1 MITNLVVT
9 NDFGPR
15 SGGIETFIHGLLVQA
30 SKNQERNF
38 VVLTSRQD
46 PQDQVIAFDQKMW
59 EENRIKVIRDT
70 AKVLLPTRRLAKA
83 ATDLFVAHKCQ
94 NVIFGASAPLGL
106 LAKSLRKAGAKHIVA
121 LTHGHEV
128 WWARMPLF
136 SAALRRIGAQ
146 ADQMTY
152 LGEFTRGAVAN
163 VLLREDHSKLVHLP
177 PGVDLTRF
185 TPGIKSVELQKKW
198 GIDDAPVIVSIGRLV
213 ARKGS
218 DQLIKAMPDVLQRFP
233 KSKLLLVGTGNYQK
247 RLEKLVRNL
256 KVQDS
261 VIFAGRVEHELLP
274 DYYRLGDI
282 FAAPCRSRYG
292 GLEVEGLGIVY
303 LEASACGV
311 PVIAGKSGGAP
322 DAVLDGKTGL
332 LVDGR
337 DHREVGAAVIKLLSD
352 QPLRQKMGVDGRVWM
367 EQLWSWEGIG
377 ARFEEIISD

>member
-1 MITNLVVT
+1 MITTLVVT

-15 SGGIETFIHGLLVQA
+15 SGGIETFIHGLLAQA
-30 SKNQERNF
+30 SKNQQRNF

-46 PQDQVIAFDQKMW
+46 PQDEVITFDQKMW

-70 AKVLLPTRRLAKA
+70 TKVLLPTRRLAKA
-83 ATDLFVAHKCQ
+83 ATDLFVAHKCE

-128 WWARMPLF
+128 WWARMPFF

-198 GIDDAPVIVSIGRLV
+198 GIADAPVIVSIGRLV

-218 DQLIKAMPDVLQRFP
+218 DQLIKAMPEVLQQFP
-233 KSKLLLVGTGNYQK
+233 KCKLLLVGTGNYQK
-247 RLEKLVRNL
+247 RLEKLVHNL

-261 VIFAGRVEHELLP
+261 VIFTGRVEHELLP

-322 DAVLDGKTGL
+322 DAVLEGKTGL
-332 LVDGR
+332 LVNGR

-352 QPLRQKMGVDGRVWM
+352 QPLRQKMGADGRVWM

>member
-1 MITNLVVT
+1 MITTLVVT

-15 SGGIETFIHGLLVQA
+15 AGGIETFIHGLLEQA
-30 SKNQERNF
+30 SKNQQRNF
-38 VVLTSRQD
+38 IVLTSHQS
-46 PQDQVIAFDQKMW
+46 PQDEVIKFDQKMW
-59 EENRIKVIRDT
+59 ENNRIRVVRDT
-70 AKVLLPTRRLAKA
+70 AKVLLPTRRLAKK
-83 ATDLFVAHKCQ
+83 ATDLFVAHKCE
-94 NVIFGASAPLGL
+94 NVIFGSSAPLGL
-106 LAKSLRKAGAKHIVA
+106 LAKSLRRAGAKHIVA

-136 SAALRRIGAQ
+136 SALLRRIGAQ

-163 VLLREDHSKLVHLP
+163 ALLREDHSKLVHLP

-185 TPGIKSVELQKKW
+185 IPAVKSLELQKKW
-198 GIDDAPVIVSIGRLV
+198 GVEGAPVIVSIGRLV
-213 ARKGS
+213 PRKGC
-218 DQLIKAMPDVLQRFP
+218 DQLIKAMPEVLKQFP
-233 KSKLLLVGTGNYQK
+233 KSKLLLVGTGNYKK

-261 VIFAGRVEHELLP
+261 VIFTGRVAHELLP
-274 DYYRLGDI
+274 AYYRLGDI

-322 DAVLDGKTGL
+322 DAVLDGKTGI
-332 LVDGR
+332 LVNGR
-337 DHREVGAAVIKLLSD
+337 DHLEISGALIKLLAD
-352 QPLRQKMGVDGRVWM
+352 EKLRAQMGTAGRVWM

-377 ARFEEIISD
+377 TRFEEIISD

>member
-1 MITNLVVT
+1 VITTLVVT

-30 SKNQERNF
+30 SKNQQRYF

-70 AKVLLPTRRLAKA
+70 AKVLLPTRRLAKT

-332 LVDGR
+332 LVNGR

-352 QPLRQKMGVDGRVWM
+352 QPLRQQMGANGRVWM

>member
-1 MITNLVVT
+1 MITTLVVT

-30 SKNQERNF
+30 SKNQQRNF

-128 WWARMPLF
+128 WWARIPLF

>member
-1 MITNLVVT
+1 MISTLVVT

-15 SGGIETFIHGLLVQA
+15 SGGIETFIHGLLAQA
-30 SKNQERNF
+30 SKNQQRKF
-38 VVLTSRQD
+38 VVLTSRQT
-46 PQDQVIAFDQKMW
+46 PQEEVMKFDQQMW
-59 EENRIKVIRDT
+59 EENSIKVFRDT
-70 AKVLLPTRRLAKA
+70 AKVLLPTPRLAKTV
-83 ATDLFVAHKCQ
+83 TDLFLAHKCE

-136 SAALRRIGAQ
+136 SATLRRIGAQ

-163 VLLREDHSKLVHLP
+163 ALLREDHSKLVHLP
-177 PGVDLTRF
+177 PGVDLNRF
-185 TPGIKSVELQKKW
+185 TPGAKSVDLQKKW
-198 GIDDAPVIVSIGRLV
+198 GLENAPVIVSIGRLV

-218 DQLIKAMPDVLQRFP
+218 DQLIKAMPEVLKQFP

-247 RLEKLVRNL
+247 RLERLVRNL
-256 KVQDS
+256 NVQDS
-261 VIFAGRVEHELLP
+261 VIFTGRVDHKLLP
-274 DYYRLGDI
+274 GYFRLGDI

-332 LVDGR
+332 LVNGR
-337 DHREVGAAVIKLLSD
+337 DHREVGAALIKLLSD
-352 QPLRQKMGVDGRVWM
+352 QPLRQKMGEDGRVWM

>member
-1 MITNLVVT
+1 MITTLVVT

-15 SGGIETFIHGLLVQA
+15 SGGIETFIHGLLAQA
-30 SKNQERNF
+30 SKNQQRNF

-46 PQDQVIAFDQKMW
+46 PQGEVITFDQKMW

-83 ATDLFVAHKCQ
+83 ATDLFITHKCE

-198 GIDDAPVIVSIGRLV
+198 GIVDAPVIVSIGRLV

-218 DQLIKAMPDVLQRFP
+218 DQLIKAMPEVLQQFP

-332 LVDGR
+332 LVNGR

-352 QPLRQKMGVDGRVWM
+352 QPLRQKMGADGRVWM

>member
-1 MITNLVVT
+1 VITTLVVT

-15 SGGIETFIHGLLVQA
+15 SGGIETFIHGLLAQA
-30 SKNQERNF
+30 SKNQQRKF
-38 VVLTSRQD
+38 VVLTSRQT
-46 PQDQVIAFDQKMW
+46 PQDQVVNFDQQMW
-59 EENRIKVIRDT
+59 EENRIRVIRDT
-70 AKVLLPTRRLAKA
+70 AKVLLPTRRLAKV
-83 ATDLFVAHKCQ
+83 ATDLFRAHDCE

-163 VLLREDHSKLVHLP
+163 ALLREDHSKLVHLP

-185 TPGIKSVELQKKW
+185 TPGAKSVHLQKKW
-198 GIDDAPVIVSIGRLV
+198 GIEDAPVIVSIGRLV

-218 DQLIKAMPDVLQRFP
+218 DQLIKAMPEVLKQFP

-261 VIFAGRVEHELLP
+261 VVFTGRVEHDLLP
-274 DYYRLGDI
+274 DYFRLGDI

-322 DAVLDGKTGL
+322 DAVLDGKTGF
-332 LVDGR
+332 LVNGR
-337 DHREVGAAVIKLLSD
+337 NHREVGSAVIKLLSD
-352 QPLRQKMGVDGRVWM
+352 QALRQKMGADGRVWM

-377 ARFEEIISD
+377 ARFEEIITD

>member
-1 MITNLVVT
+1 MITTLVVT

-15 SGGIETFIHGLLVQA
+15 SGGIETFIHGLLAQA
-30 SKNQERNF
+30 SKNQQRNF
-38 VVLTSRQD
+38 VVLTSRQT
-46 PQDQVIAFDQKMW
+46 PQDEVVKFDQQMW
-59 EENRIKVIRDT
+59 EENRIKVIRDS
-70 AKVLLPTRRLAKA
+70 AKVLLPTQRLAKV
-83 ATDLFVAHKCQ
+83 ATDLFKAHDCE

-177 PGVDLTRF
+177 PGVDLSRF
-185 TPGIKSVELQKKW
+185 TPAAKSLELQKKW
-198 GIDDAPVIVSIGRLV
+198 GIEDALVIVSIGRLV

-218 DQLIKAMPDVLQRFP
+218 DQLIKAMPEVLKQFP

-247 RLEKLVRNL
+247 RLERLVRNL
-256 KVQDS
+256 KVEDS
-261 VIFAGRVEHELLP
+261 VIFTGRVDHDLLP
-274 DYYRLGDI
+274 DYFRLGDI

-332 LVDGR
+332 LVNGR
-337 DHREVGAAVIKLLSD
+337 DHREVSAALIKLLSD
-352 QPLRQKMGVDGRVWM
+352 QPLRQKMGADGRVWM

-377 ARFEEIISD
+377 ARFEEIITD

>member
-1 MITNLVVT
+1 MITTLVVT

-163 VLLREDHSKLVHLP
+163 VLMREDHSKLVHLP

-352 QPLRQKMGVDGRVWM
+352 RPLRQKMGVDGRVWM

>member
-1 MITNLVVT
+1 VITTLVVT

-15 SGGIETFIHGLLVQA
+15 SGGIETFILGLLAQA
-30 SKNQERNF
+30 SKNQQRNF
-38 VVLTSRQD
+38 VVLTSRQT
-46 PQDQVIAFDQKMW
+46 PQDEVVKFDQQMW
-59 EENRIKVIRDT
+59 EENRIKVIRDS
-70 AKVLLPTRRLAKA
+70 AKVLLPTQRLAKV
-83 ATDLFVAHKCQ
+83 ATDLFIAHDCE

-163 VLLREDHSKLVHLP
+163 ALLREDHSKLVHLP

-185 TPGIKSVELQKKW
+185 TPGAKSVELQEKW
-198 GIDDAPVIVSIGRLV
+198 GIEDASVIVSIGRLV

-218 DQLIKAMPDVLQRFP
+218 DQLIKAMPEVLKQFP

-247 RLEKLVRNL
+247 RLERLVRNL
-256 KVQDS
+256 KVEES
-261 VIFAGRVEHELLP
+261 VIFTGRVDHDLLP
-274 DYYRLGDI
+274 DYFRLGDI

-332 LVDGR
+332 LVNGR
-337 DHREVGAAVIKLLSD
+337 DHRDVGAALIKLLSD
-352 QPLRQKMGVDGRVWM
+352 QPLRQKMGADGRAWM

-377 ARFEEIISD
+377 ARFEEIITD

>member
-1 MITNLVVT
+1 VITTLVVT

-15 SGGIETFIHGLLVQA
+15 SGGIETFIHGLLAQA
-30 SKNQERNF
+30 SKNQQRNF
-38 VVLTSRQD
+38 VVLTSRQT
-46 PQDQVIAFDQKMW
+46 PQDEVVKFDQQMW
-59 EENRIKVIRDT
+59 EENRIKVIRDS
-70 AKVLLPTRRLAKA
+70 AKVLLPTQRLAKV
-83 ATDLFVAHKCQ
+83 ATDLFKAHDCE

-163 VLLREDHSKLVHLP
+163 ALLREDHSKLVHLP
-177 PGVDLTRF
+177 PGVDLSRF
-185 TPGIKSVELQKKW
+185 TPAAKSVELQKKW
-198 GIDDAPVIVSIGRLV
+198 GIEEASVIVSIGRLV

-218 DQLIKAMPDVLQRFP
+218 DQLIKAMPEVLKQFP

-247 RLEKLVRNL
+247 RLERLVRNL
-256 KVQDS
+256 KVEES
-261 VIFAGRVEHELLP
+261 VIFTGRVDHDLLP
-274 DYYRLGDI
+274 DYFRLGDI

-332 LVDGR
+332 LVNGR
-337 DHREVGAAVIKLLSD
+337 DHRDVGAALIKLLSD
-352 QPLRQKMGVDGRVWM
+352 QPLRQKMGADGRVWM

-377 ARFEEIISD
+377 ARFEEIITD

>member
-1 MITNLVVT
+1 MITTLVVT

-15 SGGIETFIHGLLVQA
+15 SGGIETFIHGLLAQA
-30 SKNQERNF
+30 SKNQQRNF

-46 PQDQVIAFDQKMW
+46 PPGEVITFDQKMW
-59 EENRIKVIRDT
+59 EENRIKVIRDS
-70 AKVLLPTRRLAKA
+70 AKVLLPTQRLAKV
-83 ATDLFVAHKCQ
+83 ATDLFKAHDCE

-128 WWARMPLF
+128 WWARMPFF

-163 VLLREDHSKLVHLP
+163 ALLREDHSKLVHLP
-177 PGVDLTRF
+177 PGVDLSRF
-185 TPGIKSVELQKKW
+185 TPAAKSVELQKKW
-198 GIDDAPVIVSIGRLV
+198 GIEDASVIVSIGRLV

-218 DQLIKAMPDVLQRFP
+218 DQLMPEVLKQVP

-247 RLEKLVRNL
+247 RLERLVRNL
-256 KVQDS
+256 KVEES
-261 VIFAGRVEHELLP
+261 VIFTGRVDHDLLP
-274 DYYRLGDI
+274 DYFRLGDI

-332 LVDGR
+332 LVNGR
-337 DHREVGAAVIKLLSD
+337 DHREVSAALIKLLSD
-352 QPLRQKMGVDGRVWM
+352 QPLRQKMGADGRVWM

-377 ARFEEIISD
+377 ARFEEIITD

>member
-1 MITNLVVT
+1 MITTLVVT

-15 SGGIETFIHGLLVQA
+15 AGGIETFIHGLLEQA
-30 SKNQERNF
+30 SKNQQRNF
-38 VVLTSRQD
+38 IVLTSHQS
-46 PQDQVIAFDQKMW
+46 PQDEVIKFDQKMW
-59 EENRIKVIRDT
+59 ENNRIRVVRDT
-70 AKVLLPTRRLAKA
+70 AKVLLPTRRLAKK
-83 ATDLFVAHKCQ
+83 ATDLFVAHKCE
-94 NVIFGASAPLGL
+94 NVIFGSSAPLGL
-106 LAKSLRKAGAKHIVA
+106 LAKSLRRAGAKHIVA

-136 SAALRRIGAQ
+136 SALLRRIGAQ

-163 VLLREDHSKLVHLP
+163 ALLREDHSKLVHLP

-185 TPGIKSVELQKKW
+185 IPAVKSLELQKKW
-198 GIDDAPVIVSIGRLV
+198 GVEGAPVIVSIGRLV
-213 ARKGS
+213 PRKGS
-218 DQLIKAMPDVLQRFP
+218 DQLIKAMPEVLKQFP
-233 KSKLLLVGTGNYQK
+233 KSKLLLVGTGNYKK

-261 VIFAGRVEHELLP
+261 VIFTGRVAHELLP
-274 DYYRLGDI
+274 AYYRLGDI

-322 DAVLDGKTGL
+322 DAVLDGKTGI
-332 LVDGR
+332 LVNGR
-337 DHREVGAAVIKLLSD
+337 DHLEVSAALIKLLAD
-352 QPLRQKMGVDGRVWM
+352 EKLRSQMGTAGRVWM
-367 EQLWSWEGIG
+367 E
-377 ARFEEIISD
+377 

>member
-1 MITNLVVT
+1 MITTLVVT

-15 SGGIETFIHGLLVQA
+15 SGGIETFIHGLLAQA
-30 SKNQERNF
+30 SKNQQRNF

-46 PQDQVIAFDQKMW
+46 PQDEVITFDRKMW

-70 AKVLLPTRRLAKA
+70 SKVLLPTRRLAKA
-83 ATDLFVAHKCQ
+83 ATELFVTHKCE

-198 GIDDAPVIVSIGRLV
+198 GIADAPVIVSIGRLV

-218 DQLIKAMPDVLQRFP
+218 DQLIKAMPEVLQQFP

-256 KVQDS
+256 RVQDS

-332 LVDGR
+332 LVNGR

-352 QPLRQKMGVDGRVWM
+352 QPLRQKMGADGRVWM

-377 ARFEEIISD
+377 ARFEEIITD

>member
-1 MITNLVVT
+1 MITTLVVT

-163 VLLREDHSKLVHLP
+163 VLMREDHSKLVHLP

>member
-1 MITNLVVT
+1 MITTLVVT

-15 SGGIETFIHGLLVQA
+15 AGGIETFIHGLLEQA
-30 SKNQERNF
+30 SKNQQRNF
-38 VVLTSRQD
+38 IVLTSHQS
-46 PQDQVIAFDQKMW
+46 PQDEVIKFDQKMW
-59 EENRIKVIRDT
+59 ENNRIRVVRDT
-70 AKVLLPTRRLAKA
+70 AKVLLPTRRLAKK
-83 ATDLFVAHKCQ
+83 ATDLFVVHKCE
-94 NVIFGASAPLGL
+94 NVIFGSSAPLGL
-106 LAKSLRKAGAKHIVA
+106 LAKSLRRAGAKHIVA

-136 SAALRRIGAQ
+136 SALLRRIGAQ

-152 LGEFTRGAVAN
+152 LGEFTRGAVVNA
-163 VLLREDHSKLVHLP
+163 LLREDHSKLVHLP

-185 TPGIKSVELQKKW
+185 IPAAKSLELQKKW
-198 GIDDAPVIVSIGRLV
+198 GVEGAPVIVSIGRLV
-213 ARKGS
+213 PRKGS
-218 DQLIKAMPDVLQRFP
+218 DQLIKAMPEVLKQFP
-233 KSKLLLVGTGNYQK
+233 KCKLLLVGTGNYKK

-261 VIFAGRVEHELLP
+261 VIFTGRVAHELLP
-274 DYYRLGDI
+274 AYYRLGDI

-322 DAVLDGKTGL
+322 DAVLDGKTGI
-332 LVDGR
+332 LVNGR
-337 DHREVGAAVIKLLSD
+337 DHLEVSAALIKLLAD
-352 QPLRQKMGVDGRVWM
+352 EKLRAQMGTAGRVWM

-377 ARFEEIISD
+377 TRFEEIISD

>member
-1 MITNLVVT
+1 MITTLVVT

-15 SGGIETFIHGLLVQA
+15 SGGIETFIHGLLAQA
-30 SKNQERNF
+30 SKNQQRNF
-38 VVLTSRQD
+38 VVLTSRQS
-46 PQDQVIAFDQKMW
+46 PQDEVIKFDNQMW

-70 AKVLLPTRRLAKA
+70 AKVLLPTPRLAKK
-83 ATDLFVAHKCQ
+83 ATDLFIAHNCE
-94 NVIFGASAPLGL
+94 NVIFGSSAPLGL
-106 LAKSLRKAGAKHIVA
+106 LAKSLRRAGAKHIVA

-136 SAALRRIGAQ
+136 SALLRRIGAQ

-163 VLLREDHSKLVHLP
+163 ALLREDHSKLVHLP

-185 TPGIKSVELQKKW
+185 IPAAKSLELQKKW
-198 GIDDAPVIVSIGRLV
+198 GVEGAPVIVSIGRLV
-213 ARKGS
+213 PRKGS
-218 DQLIKAMPDVLQRFP
+218 DQLIKAMPEILKQFP

-247 RLEKLVRNL
+247 RLEKLVHNL

-261 VIFAGRVEHELLP
+261 VIFTGRVAHESLP
-274 DYYRLGDI
+274 AYYRLGDI

-332 LVDGR
+332 LVNGR
-337 DHREVGAAVIKLLSD
+337 DQHEISGALIKLLAD
-352 QPLRQKMGVDGRVWM
+352 EKLRAQMGSAGRVWM

-377 ARFEEIISD
+377 TRFEEIISD

>member
-1 MITNLVVT
+1 MITTLVVT

-15 SGGIETFIHGLLVQA
+15 AGGIETFIHGLLEQA
-30 SKNQERNF
+30 SKNQQRNF
-38 VVLTSRQD
+38 IVLTSHQS
-46 PQDQVIAFDQKMW
+46 PQDEVIKFDQKMW
-59 EENRIKVIRDT
+59 ENNQIRVVRDT
-70 AKVLLPTRRLAKA
+70 AKVLLPTRRLAKKA
-83 ATDLFVAHKCQ
+83 VDLFSTHKCE

-136 SAALRRIGAQ
+136 SALLRRIGAQ

-163 VLLREDHSKLVHLP
+163 ALLREDHSKLVHLP

-185 TPGIKSVELQKKW
+185 IPAAKSLELQKKW
-198 GIDDAPVIVSIGRLV
+198 GVEGVPVIVSIGRLV
-213 ARKGS
+213 PRKGS
-218 DQLIKAMPDVLQRFP
+218 DKLIIAMPEVLRNFP
-233 KSKLLLVGTGNYQK
+233 KSKLLLVGSGNYQK

-261 VIFAGRVEHELLP
+261 VIFTGRVAHELLP
-274 DYYRLGDI
+274 AYYRLGDI

-322 DAVLDGKTGL
+322 DAVLDGKTGI
-332 LVDGR
+332 LVNGR
-337 DHREVGAAVIKLLSD
+337 DHLEVSGALIKLLAD
-352 QPLRQKMGVDGRVWM
+352 EKLRAQMGTAGRVWM

-377 ARFEEIISD
+377 TRFEEIISD

>member
-1 MITNLVVT
+1 MITTLVVT

-15 SGGIETFIHGLLVQA
+15 SGGIETFIHGLLEQA
-30 SKNQERNF
+30 SKNQQRNF
-38 VVLTSRQD
+38 VVLTSRQT
-46 PQDQVIAFDQKMW
+46 PQEEVIKFDQKMW
-59 EENRIKVIRDT
+59 ENNQIRVVRDK
-70 AKVLLPTRRLAKA
+70 AKVLLPTRRLAKK
-83 ATDLFVAHKCQ
+83 ATDLFVVHKCE
-94 NVIFGASAPLGL
+94 NVIFGSSAPLGL
-106 LAKSLRKAGAKHIVA
+106 LAKSLRRVGAKHIVA

-136 SAALRRIGAQ
+136 SALLRRIGAQ

-163 VLLREDHSKLVHLP
+163 ALFREDHSKLVHLP

-185 TPGIKSVELQKKW
+185 IPAAKSLELQKKW
-198 GIDDAPVIVSIGRLV
+198 GVEGAPVIVSIGRLV
-213 ARKGS
+213 PRKGS
-218 DQLIKAMPDVLQRFP
+218 DQLIKAMPEVLKQFP
-233 KSKLLLVGTGNYQK
+233 KCKLLLVGTGNYKK
-247 RLEKLVRNL
+247 RLEKLVHNL

-261 VIFAGRVEHELLP
+261 VIFTGRVAHELLP
-274 DYYRLGDI
+274 AYYRLGDI

-322 DAVLDGKTGL
+322 DAVLDGKTGI
-332 LVDGR
+332 LVNGR
-337 DHREVGAAVIKLLSD
+337 DHLEISGALIKLLADEKLRD
-352 QPLRQKMGVDGRVWM
+352 QMGTAGRVWM

-377 ARFEEIISD
+377 TRFEEIISD

>member
-1 MITNLVVT
+1 MITTLVVT

-15 SGGIETFIHGLLVQA
+15 SGGIETFIHGLLAQA
-30 SKNQERNF
+30 SKNQQRNF

-46 PQDQVIAFDQKMW
+46 PQDEVVTFDQKMW
-59 EENRIKVIRDT
+59 DENRIKVIRDT

-83 ATDLFVAHKCQ
+83 ATDLFVAHKCE

-198 GIDDAPVIVSIGRLV
+198 GIADAPVIVSIGRLV

-218 DQLIKAMPDVLQRFP
+218 DQLIKAMPEVLQQFP

-256 KVQDS
+256 KIQDS

-332 LVDGR
+332 LVNGR

-352 QPLRQKMGVDGRVWM
+352 RPLRQKMGADGRVWM

>member
-1 MITNLVVT
+1 MITTLVVT

-15 SGGIETFIHGLLVQA
+15 SGGIETFIHGLLAQA
-30 SKNQERNF
+30 SKNQQRNF
-38 VVLTSRQD
+38 VVLTSRQS
-46 PQDQVIAFDQKMW
+46 PQDEVIKFDNQMW

-70 AKVLLPTRRLAKA
+70 AKVLLPTPRLAKK
-83 ATDLFVAHKCQ
+83 ATDLFIAHNCE
-94 NVIFGASAPLGL
+94 NVIFGSSAPLGL
-106 LAKSLRKAGAKHIVA
+106 LAKSLRRAGAKHIVA

-136 SAALRRIGAQ
+136 SALLRRIGAQ

-163 VLLREDHSKLVHLP
+163 ALLREDHSKLVHLP

-185 TPGIKSVELQKKW
+185 IPAAKSLELQKKW
-198 GIDDAPVIVSIGRLV
+198 GIEGAPVIVSIGRLV
-213 ARKGS
+213 PRKGS
-218 DQLIKAMPDVLQRFP
+218 DQLIKAMPEILKQFP

-247 RLEKLVRNL
+247 RLEKLVHNL

-261 VIFAGRVEHELLP
+261 VIFTGRVAHESLP
-274 DYYRLGDI
+274 AYYRLGDI

-332 LVDGR
+332 LVNGR
-337 DHREVGAAVIKLLSD
+337 DQHEISGALIKLLAD
-352 QPLRQKMGVDGRVWM
+352 EKLRAQMGSAGRVWM

-377 ARFEEIISD
+377 TRFEEIISD

>member
-1 MITNLVVT
+1 MITTLVVT

>member
-1 MITNLVVT
+1 MITTLVVT

-15 SGGIETFIHGLLVQA
+15 SGGIETFIHGLLAQA
-30 SKNQERNF
+30 SKNQQRNF

-46 PQDQVIAFDQKMW
+46 PQGEVITFDQKMW

-70 AKVLLPTRRLAKA
+70 ARVLLPTRRLAKA
-83 ATDLFVAHKCQ
+83 ATDLFVTHKCE

-185 TPGIKSVELQKKW
+185 TPGVKSVELQKKW
-198 GIDDAPVIVSIGRLV
+198 GIADAPVIVSIGRLV

-332 LVDGR
+332 LVNGR

-352 QPLRQKMGVDGRVWM
+352 QPLRQQMGANGRVWM

>member
-1 MITNLVVT
+1 MITTLVVT

-15 SGGIETFIHGLLVQA
+15 SGGIETFIHGLLAQA
-30 SKNQERNF
+30 SKNQQRKF
-38 VVLTSRQD
+38 VVLTSRQT
-46 PQDQVIAFDQKMW
+46 PQDQVVNFDQQMW
-59 EENRIKVIRDT
+59 EENRIRVIRDS
-70 AKVLLPTRRLAKA
+70 AKVLLPTRRLAKV
-83 ATDLFVAHKCQ
+83 ATDLFNAHDCE

-163 VLLREDHSKLVHLP
+163 ALLREDHSKLVHLP

-185 TPGIKSVELQKKW
+185 TPGAKSAQLQKKW
-198 GIDDAPVIVSIGRLV
+198 GIENAQVIVSIGRLV

-218 DQLIKAMPDVLQRFP
+218 DQLIKAMPEVLKQFP
-233 KSKLLLVGTGNYQK
+233 RSKLLLVGTGNYQK

-261 VIFAGRVEHELLP
+261 VVFTGRVEHDLLP

-282 FAAPCRSRYG
+282 FAAPCRSRFG

-332 LVDGR
+332 LVNGR
-337 DHREVGAAVIKLLSD
+337 DYPEVGAALIKLLSD
-352 QPLRQKMGVDGRVWM
+352 QPLRQKMGADGRVWM

>member
-1 MITNLVVT
+1 MITTLVVT

-15 SGGIETFIHGLLVQA
+15 SGGIETFIHGLLAQA
-30 SKNQERNF
+30 SKNQQRNF

-46 PQDQVIAFDQKMW
+46 PQDEVITFDRKMW

-70 AKVLLPTRRLAKA
+70 SKVLLPTRRLAKA
-83 ATDLFVAHKCQ
+83 ATELFVTHKCE

-152 LGEFTRGAVAN
+152 LGEFTRGAVVN

-198 GIDDAPVIVSIGRLV
+198 GIADAPVIVSIGRLV

-303 LEASACGV
+303 LEASACGI

-332 LVDGR
+332 LVNGR

-352 QPLRQKMGVDGRVWM
+352 QPLRQKMGADGRVWM

>member
-1 MITNLVVT
+1 MITTLVVT

-15 SGGIETFIHGLLVQA
+15 SGGIETFIHGLLAQA
-30 SKNQERNF
+30 SKNQQRNF
-38 VVLTSRQD
+38 VVLTSRQT
-46 PQDQVIAFDQKMW
+46 PQDEVVKFDQQMW
-59 EENRIKVIRDT
+59 EENRIKVIRDS
-70 AKVLLPTRRLAKA
+70 AKVLLPTQRLAKV
-83 ATDLFVAHKCQ
+83 ATDLFKAHDCE

-163 VLLREDHSKLVHLP
+163 ALLREDHSKLVHLP
-177 PGVDLTRF
+177 PGVDLSRF
-185 TPGIKSVELQKKW
+185 TPAAKSVELQKKW
-198 GIDDAPVIVSIGRLV
+198 GIEDASVIVSIGRLV

-218 DQLIKAMPDVLQRFP
+218 DQLIKAMPEVLKQFP

-247 RLEKLVRNL
+247 RLERLVRNL
-256 KVQDS
+256 KVEDS
-261 VIFAGRVEHELLP
+261 VIFTGRVDHDLLP
-274 DYYRLGDI
+274 DYFRLGDI

-332 LVDGR
+332 LVNGR
-337 DHREVGAAVIKLLSD
+337 DHREVSAALIKLLSD
-352 QPLRQKMGVDGRVWM
+352 QPLRQKMGADGRVWM

-377 ARFEEIISD
+377 ARFEEIITD

>member
-1 MITNLVVT
+1 MITTLVVT

-15 SGGIETFIHGLLVQA
+15 SGGIETFIHGLLAQA
-30 SKNQERNF
+30 SKNQQRNF

-46 PQDQVIAFDQKMW
+46 PQGEVITFDQKMW
-59 EENRIKVIRDT
+59 EENRIKVVRDT
-70 AKVLLPTRRLAKA
+70 ARVLLPTRRLAKA
-83 ATDLFVAHKCQ
+83 ATDLFVAHKCE

-185 TPGIKSVELQKKW
+185 TPGVKSVELQKKW
-198 GIDDAPVIVSIGRLV
+198 GIADAPVIVSIGRLV

-218 DQLIKAMPDVLQRFP
+218 DQLIKAMPDVLQQFP

-332 LVDGR
+332 LVNGR
-337 DHREVGAAVIKLLSD
+337 DHREIGAAVIKLLSD
-352 QPLRQKMGVDGRVWM
+352 QPLRQQMGANGRVWM

>member
-1 MITNLVVT
+1 VITTLVVT

-15 SGGIETFIHGLLVQA
+15 SGGIETFIHGLLAQA
-30 SKNQERNF
+30 SKNQQRKF
-38 VVLTSRQD
+38 VVLTSRQT
-46 PQDQVIAFDQKMW
+46 PQDQVINFDQQMW
-59 EENRIKVIRDT
+59 EENRIRVIRDT
-70 AKVLLPTRRLAKA
+70 AKVLLPTRRLAKV
-83 ATDLFVAHKCQ
+83 ATDLFRAHDCE

-163 VLLREDHSKLVHLP
+163 ALLREDHSKLVHLP

-185 TPGIKSVELQKKW
+185 TPGAKSVQLQKKW
-198 GIDDAPVIVSIGRLV
+198 GIEDAPVIVSIGRLV

-218 DQLIKAMPDVLQRFP
+218 DQLIKAMPEVLKQFP
-233 KSKLLLVGTGNYQK
+233 KSKLLLAGTGNYQR

-261 VIFAGRVEHELLP
+261 VVFTGRVEHDLLP
-274 DYYRLGDI
+274 DYFRLGDI

-332 LVDGR
+332 LVNGR
-337 DHREVGAAVIKLLSD
+337 NHREVGSAVIKLLSD
-352 QPLRQKMGVDGRVWM
+352 QALRQKMGADGRVWM

-377 ARFEEIISD
+377 ARFEEIITD

>member
-1 MITNLVVT
+1 VITTLVVT

-15 SGGIETFIHGLLVQA
+15 AGGIETFIHGLLAQA
-30 SKNQERNF
+30 SKNQQRNF
-38 VVLTSRQD
+38 VVLTSQQT
-46 PQDQVIAFDQKMW
+46 PQDEVIKFDQQMW
-59 EENRIKVIRDT
+59 EENRIKVFRDT
-70 AKVLLPTRRLAKA
+70 AKVLLPTPRLAKTV
-83 ATDLFVAHKCQ
+83 TDLFLAHKCE

-136 SAALRRIGAQ
+136 SATLRRIGAQ

-163 VLLREDHSKLVHLP
+163 ALLREDHSKLVHLP
-177 PGVDLTRF
+177 PGVDLNRF
-185 TPGIKSVELQKKW
+185 TPGAKSVELQKKW
-198 GIDDAPVIVSIGRLV
+198 GIEDAPVIVSIGRLV

-218 DQLIKAMPDVLQRFP
+218 DQLITAMPEVLKQFP

-247 RLEKLVRNL
+247 RLERLVRNL
-256 KVQDS
+256 NVQDS
-261 VIFAGRVEHELLP
+261 VIFTGRVDHKLLP
-274 DYYRLGDI
+274 DYFRLGDI

-332 LVDGR
+332 LVNGR
-337 DHREVGAAVIKLLSD
+337 DHREVGAALIKLLSD
-352 QPLRQKMGVDGRVWM
+352 QPLRQKMGEDGRAWM

>member
-1 MITNLVVT
+1 VITTLVVT

-15 SGGIETFIHGLLVQA
+15 SGGIETFIHGLLAQA
-30 SKNQERNF
+30 SKNQQRNF
-38 VVLTSRQD
+38 VVLTSRQT
-46 PQDQVIAFDQKMW
+46 PQDEVVKFDQQMW
-59 EENRIKVIRDT
+59 EENRIKVIRDS
-70 AKVLLPTRRLAKA
+70 AKVLLPTQRLAKV
-83 ATDLFVAHKCQ
+83 ATDLFKAHDCE

-163 VLLREDHSKLVHLP
+163 ALLREDHSKLVHLP
-177 PGVDLTRF
+177 PGVDLSRF
-185 TPGIKSVELQKKW
+185 TPAAKSVELQKKW
-198 GIDDAPVIVSIGRLV
+198 GIEDASVIVSIGRLV

-218 DQLIKAMPDVLQRFP
+218 DQLIKAMPEVLKQFP

-247 RLEKLVRNL
+247 RLERLVRNL
-256 KVQDS
+256 KVEDS
-261 VIFAGRVEHELLP
+261 VIFTGRVDHDLLP
-274 DYYRLGDI
+274 DYFRLGDI

-311 PVIAGKSGGAP
+311 PVISGKSGGAP

-332 LVDGR
+332 LVNGR
-337 DHREVGAAVIKLLSD
+337 DHRDVGAALIKLLSD
-352 QPLRQKMGVDGRVWM
+352 QPLRQKMGADGRVWM

-377 ARFEEIISD
+377 ARFEEIITD

>member
-1 MITNLVVT
+1 MITTLVVT

-15 SGGIETFIHGLLVQA
+15 SGGIETFIHGLLAQA
-30 SKNQERNF
+30 SKNQQRNF
-38 VVLTSRQD
+38 VVLTSRQT
-46 PQDQVIAFDQKMW
+46 PQDEVVKFDQQMW
-59 EENRIKVIRDT
+59 EENRIKVIRDS
-70 AKVLLPTRRLAKA
+70 AKVLLPTQRLAKV
-83 ATDLFVAHKCQ
+83 ATDLFKAHDCE

-163 VLLREDHSKLVHLP
+163 ALLREDHSKLVHLP
-177 PGVDLTRF
+177 PGVDLSRF
-185 TPGIKSVELQKKW
+185 TPAAKSVELQKKW
-198 GIDDAPVIVSIGRLV
+198 GIEDASVIVSIGRLV

-218 DQLIKAMPDVLQRFP
+218 DQLIKAMPEVLKQFP

-247 RLEKLVRNL
+247 RLERLVRNL
-256 KVQDS
+256 KVEES
-261 VIFAGRVEHELLP
+261 VIFTGRVDHDLLP
-274 DYYRLGDI
+274 DYFRLGDI

-332 LVDGR
+332 LVNGR
-337 DHREVGAAVIKLLSD
+337 DHRDVGAALIKLLSD
-352 QPLRQKMGVDGRVWM
+352 QPLRQKMGADGRVWM

-377 ARFEEIISD
+377 ARFEEIITD

>member
-1 MITNLVVT
+1 MITTLVVT

-15 SGGIETFIHGLLVQA
+15 SGGIETFIHGLLAQA
-30 SKNQERNF
+30 SKNQQRNF
-38 VVLTSRQD
+38 VVLTSRQT
-46 PQDQVIAFDQKMW
+46 PQDEVVKFDQQMW
-59 EENRIKVIRDT
+59 EENRIKVIRDS
-70 AKVLLPTRRLAKA
+70 AKVLLPTQRLAKV
-83 ATDLFVAHKCQ
+83 ATDLFKAHDCE

-163 VLLREDHSKLVHLP
+163 ALLREDHSKLVHLP
-177 PGVDLTRF
+177 PGVDISRF
-185 TPGIKSVELQKKW
+185 TPAAKSVELQKKW
-198 GIDDAPVIVSIGRLV
+198 GIEDVPVIVSIGRLV

-218 DQLIKAMPDVLQRFP
+218 DQLIKAMPEVLKQFP

-247 RLEKLVRNL
+247 RLKRLVQNL
-256 KVQDS
+256 KVEES
-261 VIFAGRVEHELLP
+261 VIFTGRVDHDLLP
-274 DYYRLGDI
+274 DYFRLGDI

-332 LVDGR
+332 LVNGR
-337 DHREVGAAVIKLLSD
+337 DHREVSAALIKLLSD
-352 QPLRQKMGVDGRVWM
+352 QPLRQKMGADGRVWM

-377 ARFEEIISD
+377 ARFEEIITD

>member
-1 MITNLVVT
+1 MITTLVVT

-15 SGGIETFIHGLLVQA
+15 SGGIETFIHGLLAQA
-30 SKNQERNF
+30 SKNQQRNF

-46 PQDQVIAFDQKMW
+46 PQGEVITFDQKMW

-83 ATDLFVAHKCQ
+83 ATDLFVAHKCE

-146 ADQMTY
+146 ADQRTY

-198 GIDDAPVIVSIGRLV
+198 GIVDAPVIVSIGRLV

-218 DQLIKAMPDVLQRFP
+218 DQLIKAMPEVLQQFP

-332 LVDGR
+332 LVNGR

-352 QPLRQKMGVDGRVWM
+352 QPLRQKMGADGRVWM

>member
-1 MITNLVVT
+1 MITTLVVT

-30 SKNQERNF
+30 SKNQQRNF

-83 ATDLFVAHKCQ
+83 ATDLFVAYKCQ

>member
-1 MITNLVVT
+1 MITTLVVT

-15 SGGIETFIHGLLVQA
+15 SGGIETFIHGLLAQA
-30 SKNQERNF
+30 SKNQQRNF

-46 PQDQVIAFDQKMW
+46 PQGEVITFDQKMW
-59 EENRIKVIRDT
+59 EENRIKVVRDT

-83 ATDLFVAHKCQ
+83 ATDLFITHKCE

-198 GIDDAPVIVSIGRLV
+198 GIVDAPVIVSIGRLV

-218 DQLIKAMPDVLQRFP
+218 DQLIKAMPEVLQQFP

-247 RLEKLVRNL
+247 RLEKSVRNL

-274 DYYRLGDI
+274 DYYRLGDL

-332 LVDGR
+332 LVNGR
-337 DHREVGAAVIKLLSD
+337 DHREVGAALIKLLSD
-352 QPLRQKMGVDGRVWM
+352 QPLRQKMGADGRVWM
-367 EQLWSWEGIG
+367 EQLWSWEGLG

>member
-1 MITNLVVT
+1 MITTLVVT

-15 SGGIETFIHGLLVQA
+15 SGGIETFIHGLLAQA
-30 SKNQERNF
+30 SKNQQRNF

-46 PQDQVIAFDQKMW
+46 PQDEMIAFDQKMW

-70 AKVLLPTRRLAKA
+70 ARVLLPTRRLAKA
-83 ATDLFVAHKCQ
+83 ATDLFITHKCE

-198 GIDDAPVIVSIGRLV
+198 GIVDAPVIVSIGRLV

-218 DQLIKAMPDVLQRFP
+218 DQLIKAMPEVLQQFP

-332 LVDGR
+332 LVNGR

-352 QPLRQKMGVDGRVWM
+352 QPLRQKMGADGRVWM